1 MFKQLFGSGRKS
13 HQTII
18 DAVYEQIVAEARQP
32 VFYAEWNVPDTPLG
46 RYEMLAL
53 HVFLFLHRMRG
64 ETGAAREIAQGVTDE
79 FFRDLEHSLRE
90 LGIGDMGVPRR
101 MKKLAQMFY
110 GRATAYGEGIDRA
123 DRAGLAAALKRNV
136 RPDAQEWPEAV
147 QLADY
152 AFAAFGRSSD
162 VPVEAILGGA
172 SPFARLEGAAT

>member
-53 HVFLFLHRMRG
+53 HVFLFLHRMRA

-90 LGIGDMGVPRR
+90 FGIGDMGVPKR
-101 MKKLAQMFY
+101 MKKLAQMLY
-110 GRATAYGEGIDRA
+110 GRASAYGDAIDRG
-123 DRAGLAAALKRNV
+123 DRAGLAAALRRNV
-136 RPDAQEWPEAV
+136 RPEAGEWPEAD

-152 AFAAFGRSSD
+152 ALATFGLSSN
-162 VPVEAILGGA
+162 VPVEAILRGA
-172 SPFARLEGAAT
+172 SPFSKLERAVP